1 MNDEWT
7 IPEDGGFSKAGWTPY
22 SGQKVCGRVRSVVIR
37 GEEVYVDGIFVGKP
51 GTGRNL
57 FTDGGVR
64 NEEKALDELSEF
76 LAP

>member
-7 IPEDGGFSKAGWTPY
+7 IPAEGGFSKAGWTPY
-22 SGQKVCGRVRSVVIR
+22 AGHKVCGRVRSVVIR

-57 FTDGGVR
+57 FTIEPTR
-64 NEEKALDELSEF
+64 EEAVETLSRF
-76 LAP
+76 